1 MRLRQDGIARNVIGI
16 AVPTIEAAT
25 GFGWQEKGAVAV
37 EARPSRLVA
46 VFATRRS
53 VDSGVYPL
61 EIRKRRPE
69 LAVVRQACPDLAGS
83 IERGAPRGDL
93 RRLVERY
100 AGEMLAAVGGAPDS
114 VILARTHSPIVAGL
128 FAAALPPG
136 VRMILQP
143 EAVARSLKHYLA
155 RHPEYDASNGGQRRF
170 LSTCFSAEARP
181 LVERF
186 WGALLPFVEV

>member
-1 MRLRQDGIARNVIGI
+1 MEWFSRPAINKCQVTARQQNSG
-16 AVPTIEAAT
+16 
-25 GFGWQEKGAVAV
+25 
-37 EARPSRLVA
+37 A
-46 VFATRRS
+46 VFATRRT

-61 EIRKRRPE
+61 EIRKRRLE
-69 LAVVRQACPDLAGS
+69 LAVVQQACPDLAGS

-170 LSTCFSAEARP
+170 LSTRFSAEARP
-181 LVERF
+181 LIERF
-186 WGALLPFVEV
+186 WGGRLPFVEV